1 MEKEKELPENK
12 ERYFRREDF
21 FPEEAEQDDQAG
33 LSSPT
38 WRGLLIA
45 VIAAVVLSVG
55 ATLLLGGTFGFT
67 RQGAPAGCGAGAVSD
82 CCAPREGR

>member
-1 MEKEKELPENK
+1 MEKEKELLEHK
-12 ERYFRREDF
+12 ERDFRREDF
-21 FPEEAEQDDQAG
+21 FPEEQEHDDQYR

-55 ATLLLGGTFGFT
+55 TTLLLGGSFRFT
-67 RQGAPAGCGAGAVSD
+67 RQGAKAGCGAGAVSD
-82 CCAPREGR
+82 CCAPRDGR